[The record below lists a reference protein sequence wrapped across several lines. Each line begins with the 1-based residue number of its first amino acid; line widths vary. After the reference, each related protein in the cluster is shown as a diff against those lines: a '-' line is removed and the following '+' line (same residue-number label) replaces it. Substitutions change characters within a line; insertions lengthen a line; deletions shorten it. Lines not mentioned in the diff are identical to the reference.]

1 MLLKL
6 ASVPIQIIS
15 LFISFGR
22 TNRSADF
29 YSDSAHSYNKVFST
43 CWFIFSSLNR
53 SPWPILPILPPWVK
67 VLLLTRLMHQ
77 RKNMALATDSSY
89 LFQLKI
95 IFPSRSELLWEQM
108 HSQPTNGLLLP
119 LSSYEIIHI
128 LILNSWAI
136 VELCA
141 LRVAVVVWEM
151 YKSNKIR
158 FTYRGR

>member
-6 ASVPIQIIS
+6 ASVPIQIIG
-15 LFISFGR
+15 LFISLGR

-29 YSDSAHSYNKVFST
+29 YSDSAHSYNKAFST
-43 CWFIFSSLNR
+43 CWFIFSSVNR
-53 SPWPILPILPPWVK
+53 SPWVK

-95 IFPSRSELLWEQM
+95 IFPSGSELLWEQM

-119 LSSYEIIHI
+119 LSSYEIVHI

-141 LRVAVVVWEM
+141 LGVAVVVWEI

-158 FTYRGR
+158 LTYRGR